1 MEMLLWKVVSLF
13 ILLHNLGSSGKNLL
27 RTGIECNSFILNLLK
42 TSLEKVYCKFDFSLL
57 RSVRMAMKN
66 TARFPDQTGTFR
78 RTKMHDLKW
87 CEIHFRCFT
96 KRLYHGLADSRM
108 WIVRFKRL
116 SCADPKLRS
125 ISRQKAFLNAHVVH
139 VPTSMSLTRLNVR
152 DDGIQGVMEPRR
164 ANWRGCVWRG
174 EKGVGEGGGESSTE
188 RVGGSWCLTG
198 SVVNSKKQKAFSFSN
213 SKTKTQNVLNM
224 MTLVKIWCLKEVF
237 LWRS

>member
-27 RTGIECNSFILNLLK
+27 RTGIECNSFILNGIKDFFNLLK
-42 TSLEKVYCKFDFSLL
+42 TSLEKIYCKFDFSLL

-164 ANWRGCVWRG
+164 ANWRGYVRRG
-174 EKGVGEGGGESSTE
+174 RGWGGNRKPKGWEEVFGCMMKHSSDVLPVVSSTTQH
-188 RVGGSWCLTG
+188 SL
-198 SVVNSKKQKAFSFSN
+198 NQALSF
-213 SKTKTQNVLNM
+213 
-224 MTLVKIWCLKEVF
+224 
-237 LWRS
+237 